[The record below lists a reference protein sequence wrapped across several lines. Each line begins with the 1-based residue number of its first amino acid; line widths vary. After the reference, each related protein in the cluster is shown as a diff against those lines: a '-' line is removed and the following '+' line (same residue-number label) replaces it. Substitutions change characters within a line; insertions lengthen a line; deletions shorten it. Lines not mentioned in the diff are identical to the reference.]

1 MFMLNTDILKG
12 KWKEIKG
19 EIRTHWGKLT
29 DDEIE
34 QTTGNLTTISGI
46 IEQRYGEKK
55 EEIQKKL
62 NSIYGKFTAET
73 ESIKEKLK

>member
-1 MFMLNTDILKG
+1 MLNADILKG

-29 DDEIE
+29 DDEVE
-34 QTTGNLTTISGI
+34 KTAGNLTSIAGI

-55 EEIQKKL
+55 EEVEKKL
-62 NSIYGKFTAET
+62 NAISAKFATETAAL
-73 ESIKEKLK
+73 KEQLKSV

>member
-1 MFMLNTDILKG
+1 MLNTDILKG

>member
-1 MFMLNTDILKG
+1 MLNTDILKG

-62 NSIYGKFTAET
+62 NSIYGKFAAET

>member
-1 MFMLNTDILKG
+1 MLNTDILKG

-34 QTTGNLTTISGI
+34 QTTGNLTSISGI

-62 NSIYGKFTAET
+62 NSIYGKFASET
-73 ESIKEKLK
+73 ESFKEKLK